1 MARKHWK
8 KTSKDA
14 KPGESCYS
22 AVKWAMLHGTLVFHK
37 LCPLISASS
46 VILRMMWRFFDEM
59 PWLVHFFETCS
70 QGIVEHPHW
79 YPGLTKRSTFREFQ
93 AWKRPGFGGSFFSW
107 PIFYWF
113 RVVFKVALRQ
123 RLKSYLF

>member
-8 KTSKDA
+8 KASKDA

-46 VILRMMWRFFDEM
+46 VILRMMWFFLMKCLGWFIFSKPVRKALLNIHTGTLASPKDQLSVSFRHGKDRD
-59 PWLVHFFETCS
+59 LVAVFFLGQFFIGSE
-70 QGIVEHPHW
+70 W
-79 YPGLTKRSTFREFQ
+79 Y
-93 AWKRPGFGGSFFSW
+93 
-107 PIFYWF
+107 
-113 RVVFKVALRQ
+113 LRL
-123 RLKSYLF
+123 RLGKD